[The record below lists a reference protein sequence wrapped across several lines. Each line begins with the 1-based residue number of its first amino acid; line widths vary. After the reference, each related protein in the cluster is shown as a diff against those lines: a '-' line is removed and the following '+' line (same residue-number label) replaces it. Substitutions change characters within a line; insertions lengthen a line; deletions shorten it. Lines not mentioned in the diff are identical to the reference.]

1 MAMKVYLSAD
11 MEGITGVTHWNEV
24 DPEKPDYVQF
34 QKRMTEEVVSACR
47 GALDAGAEKILV
59 KDAHYTGRNI
69 LPADLPEEA
78 ELIRG
83 WSGHPYS
90 MVQEL
95 DGTFDALMM
104 VGYHSRA
111 GSGGNP
117 LSHTM
122 SSGKIERI
130 FINGREA
137 SEFLLHGYVGAK
149 HGVPIAFVAGDK
161 ELCRE
166 VTEVSPGTATFV
178 TMEGVGDST
187 VSIHPEKS
195 LRTIRKTVC
204 DALKSVHKNSAW
216 SLPDEF
222 ELSIRYVKQTAA
234 YRASQYTGAET
245 VSPKTVRYRAKDYD
259 DIMRF
264 VLFCV

>member
-1 MAMKVYLSAD
+1 MKVYISAD

-24 DPEKPDYVQF
+24 DPGKPDYAQF

-47 GALDAGAEKILV
+47 GAIDAGAEKIII

-95 DGTFDALMM
+95 DRTFDALMM

-117 LSHTM
+117 LAHTM

-149 HGVPIAFVAGDK
+149 HQVPMAFVSGDR

-166 VTEVSPGTATFV
+166 VAEVSPGTATFI

-195 LRTIRKTVC
+195 LRSIRKTVC
-204 DALKSVHKNSAW
+204 DALKSVDKNSAW
-216 SLPDEF
+216 QLPDEF
-222 ELSIRYVKQTAA
+222 ELSVRYVKPTAA
-234 YRASQYTGAET
+234 YRASQYPGAES
-245 VSPKTVRYRAKDYD
+245 VSPKTVKYRAKDYD

>member
-1 MAMKVYLSAD
+1 
-11 MEGITGVTHWNEV
+11 MERITGVTHWNEV
-24 DPEKPDYVQF
+24 DPDKPDYAQF

-122 SSGKIERI
+122 SSGKIERMV
-130 FINGREA
+130 INGREA

-149 HGVPIAFVAGDK
+149 HGVPMAFVAGDK

-166 VTEVSPGTATFV
+166 VTEVSPDTATFV

-187 VSIHPEKS
+187 ISIHPGKS

-204 DALKSVHKNSAW
+204 DALKSVHRSSVW

-245 VSPKTVRYRAKDYD
+245 VSPKTVRFRAKDYD

-264 VLFCV
+264 ILFCI

>member
-1 MAMKVYLSAD
+1 MALKVYISAD
-11 MEGITGVTHWNEV
+11 MEGITGVTHWSEV
-24 DPEKPDYVQF
+24 DPEKPDYAQF
-34 QKRMTEEVVSACR
+34 QKRMTDEVVSACR
-47 GALDAGAEKILV
+47 GTLDAGAEKIMV

-69 LPADLPEEA
+69 LSADLPQES

-90 MVQEL
+90 MVQEI
-95 DGTFDALMM
+95 DRTFDALIM

-122 SSGKIERI
+122 SSAKIERM

-149 HGVPIAFVAGDK
+149 HKVPLVFVSGDRALCK
-161 ELCRE
+161 E
-166 VTEVSPGTATFV
+166 VAEVSPGTATFV

-195 LRTIRKTVC
+195 LSSIRKIVC
-204 DALKSVHKNSAW
+204 DALQTVDKTRAW
-216 SLPDEF
+216 PLPDQF
-222 ELSIRYVKQTAA
+222 ELSIRYMKQTAA
-234 YRASQYTGAET
+234 YRASHYQGAEFI
-245 VSPKTVRYRAKDYD
+245 SPKMVRYRAKDYD

>member
-1 MAMKVYLSAD
+1 MKVYISAD

-24 DPEKPDYVQF
+24 DPKKTDYGQF
-34 QKRMTEEVVSACR
+34 QKRMTDEVVSACR
-47 GALDAGAEKILV
+47 GALDAGAQKILV

-69 LPADLPEEA
+69 LPADLPQEA

-95 DGTFDALMM
+95 DDTFDALMM

-130 FINGREA
+130 IINGKEA

-149 HGVPIAFVAGDK
+149 HGVPMAFVSGDR
-161 ELCRE
+161 ELCTE
-166 VTEVSPGTATFV
+166 VSDVSPGTSTFV

-187 VSIHPEKS
+187 VSIHPERALNS
-195 LRTIRKTVC
+195 IRKTVC
-204 DALKSVHKNSAW
+204 DALKSIDKNSAW
-216 SLPDEF
+216 SLPSEF
-222 ELSIRYVKQTAA
+222 ELSIRYVKQCDA
-234 YRASQYTGAET
+234 YRSSYYPGAES
-245 VSPKTVRYRAKDYD
+245 VSPKKVRYSAKDYD

-264 VLFCV
+264 LLFCV

>member
-1 MAMKVYLSAD
+1 MSLKVYISAD

-24 DPEKPDYVQF
+24 DPEKPNYAQF
-34 QKRMTEEVVSACR
+34 QKRMTGEVVSACR
-47 GALDAGAEKILV
+47 GALDAGAKKIMV

-69 LPADLPEEA
+69 LPEDLPEEV

-95 DGTFDALMM
+95 DETFDALMM

-130 FINGREA
+130 FSMARFLRFAPSAKYAFPTNLLDCIFKPIGLQPMSVANALSGR
-137 SEFLLHGYVGAK
+137 Y
-149 HGVPIAFVAGDK
+149 
-161 ELCRE
+161 
-166 VTEVSPGTATFV
+166 
-178 TMEGVGDST
+178 
-187 VSIHPEKS
+187 
-195 LRTIRKTVC
+195 
-204 DALKSVHKNSAW
+204 
-216 SLPDEF
+216 
-222 ELSIRYVKQTAA
+222 
-234 YRASQYTGAET
+234 
-245 VSPKTVRYRAKDYD
+245 
-259 DIMRF
+259 
-264 VLFCV
+264 

>member
-24 DPEKPDYVQF
+24 DPDKPDYAQF

-95 DGTFDALMM
+95 EKHVQQLE
-104 VGYHSRA
+104 
-111 GSGGNP
+111 
-117 LSHTM
+117 LL
-122 SSGKIERI
+122 KI
-130 FINGREA
+130 
-137 SEFLLHGYVGAK
+137 
-149 HGVPIAFVAGDK
+149 
-161 ELCRE
+161 
-166 VTEVSPGTATFV
+166 
-178 TMEGVGDST
+178 
-187 VSIHPEKS
+187 
-195 LRTIRKTVC
+195 
-204 DALKSVHKNSAW
+204 LKKVFSNIIQK
-216 SLPDEF
+216 
-222 ELSIRYVKQTAA
+222 Y
-234 YRASQYTGAET
+234 
-245 VSPKTVRYRAKDYD
+245 
-259 DIMRF
+259 M
-264 VLFCV
+264 

>member
-1 MAMKVYLSAD
+1 
-11 MEGITGVTHWNEV
+11 
-24 DPEKPDYVQF
+24 
-34 QKRMTEEVVSACR
+34 
-47 GALDAGAEKILV
+47 
-59 KDAHYTGRNI
+59 
-69 LPADLPEEA
+69 
-78 ELIRG
+78 
-83 WSGHPYS
+83 
-90 MVQEL
+90 
-95 DGTFDALMM
+95 MM
-104 VGYHSRA
+104 VGYHSQA

-117 LSHTM
+117 LAHTM
-122 SSGKIERI
+122 SSGKIERM

-149 HGVPIAFVAGDK
+149 HGVPMAFVAGDK

-166 VTEVSPGTATFV
+166 VTEVSPDTATFV

-187 VSIHPEKS
+187 ISIHPGKS

-204 DALKSVHKNSAW
+204 DALKSVHKNRAW
-216 SLPDEF
+216 PLPDEF

-234 YRASQYTGAET
+234 YRASQYNGAET

-264 VLFCV
+264 ILFCV

>member
-24 DPEKPDYVQF
+24 DPDKPDYAQF

-69 LPADLPEEA
+69 LPAELPEEA

-122 SSGKIERI
+122 SSGKIERMV
-130 FINGREA
+130 INGREA

-166 VTEVSPGTATFV
+166 VTEVSPDTATFV

-187 VSIHPEKS
+187 ISIHPGKS

-216 SLPDEF
+216 PLPDEF

-264 VLFCV
+264 ILFCV

>member
-1 MAMKVYLSAD
+1 MKVYISAD
-11 MEGITGVTHWNEV
+11 MEGITGVTHWDEV
-24 DPEKPDYVQF
+24 NPEKPDYAQF
-34 QKRMTEEVVSACR
+34 QKRMTDEVASACR

-69 LPADLPEEA
+69 LPADLPKEA

-95 DGTFDALMM
+95 DKTFDALIM

-130 FINGREA
+130 VINGREA

-149 HGVPIAFVAGDK
+149 HGVPIAFVSGDR
-161 ELCRE
+161 ELCSE
-166 VTEVSPGTATFV
+166 VSEISPGTSTFV
-178 TMEGVGDST
+178 TTAGVGDST
-187 VSIHPEKS
+187 ISIHPEKS
-195 LRTIRKTVC
+195 LSSIRKTVC
-204 DALKSVHKNSAW
+204 ESLKSIDNNSAW
-216 SLPDEF
+216 LLPSEF
-222 ELSIRYVKQTAA
+222 DLSIRYIKQSAG
-234 YRASQYTGAET
+234 YRASHYPGAES
-245 VSPKTVRYRAKDYD
+245 VSPKRVRYNAKDYD

-264 VLFCV
+264 LLFCV

>member
-1 MAMKVYLSAD
+1 MKVYISAD

-24 DPEKPDYVQF
+24 DPKKPDYAQF
-34 QKRMTEEVVSACR
+34 QKRMTDEVVSACR

-69 LPADLPEEA
+69 LPADLPQEA

-95 DGTFDALMM
+95 DDTFDALMM

-130 FINGREA
+130 FLNRREA

-149 HGVPIAFVAGDK
+149 HGVPMAFVSGDR
-161 ELCRE
+161 ELCTE
-166 VTEVSPGTATFV
+166 VREVSPGTSTFV

-187 VSIHPEKS
+187 VSIHPERALNS
-195 LRTIRKTVC
+195 IRKTVC
-204 DALKSVHKNSAW
+204 DALKSIDKNSAW
-216 SLPDEF
+216 PLPSEF
-222 ELSIRYVKQTAA
+222 ELSIRYVKQSDC
-234 YRASQYTGAET
+234 YRASHYPEAES
-245 VSPKTVRYRAKDYD
+245 VSPKKVRYTAKDYD
-259 DIMRF
+259 NIMRF
-264 VLFCV
+264 LLFCV

>member
-1 MAMKVYLSAD
+1 MKIYISAD

-24 DPEKPDYVQF
+24 DPEKPDYAQF

-104 VGYHSRA
+104 VGFHSRA

-117 LSHTM
+117 LSHTW
-122 SSGKIERI
+122 SSGKIERM
-130 FINGREA
+130 FINGKEA
-137 SEFLLHGYVGAK
+137 SEFLLHGYIGAK
-149 HGVPIAFVAGDK
+149 HGVPIAFVSGDK

-166 VTEVSPGTATFV
+166 VTEMAFKREKRMRELITRINEVIPEKFRGTVEYENVRRAA
-178 TMEGVGDST
+178 EGVLARPHLAKEMADW
-187 VSIHPEKS
+187 ES
-195 LRTIRKTVC
+195 LRT
-204 DALKSVHKNSAW
+204 AGM
-216 SLPDEF
+216 
-222 ELSIRYVKQTAA
+222 LS
-234 YRASQYTGAET
+234 TG
-245 VSPKTVRYRAKDYD
+245 
-259 DIMRF
+259 I
-264 VLFCV
+264 L

>member
-1 MAMKVYLSAD
+1 MKVYISAD

-24 DPEKPDYVQF
+24 NPEKPDYAQF
-34 QKRMTEEVVSACR
+34 QKRMTEEVASACR
-47 GALDAGAEKILV
+47 GALDAGTEKIVV

-69 LPADLPEEA
+69 LPADLPEEV

-95 DGTFDALMM
+95 DETFDALMM

-122 SSGKIERI
+122 SSAKIERMI
-130 FINGREA
+130 INGREA

-149 HGVPIAFVAGDK
+149 HGVPIVFVSGDR
-161 ELCRE
+161 ELCTE
-166 VTEVSPGTATFV
+166 VAEVSPSTATFP

-187 VSIHPEKS
+187 VSVHPKKS
-195 LRTIRKTVC
+195 LSSIRKIVC
-204 DALKSVHKNSAW
+204 EALKAKRENNAW
-216 SLPDEF
+216 VLPDEF
-222 ELSIRYVKQTAA
+222 EMSIRYVKQTAA
-234 YRASQYTGAET
+234 YRASQYHGAEA
-245 VSPKTVRYRAKDYD
+245 VSAKTVRYISRDYD